1 MYAWQVSALPSAP
14 QPSEIDPYRFPGA
27 RDIDAQS
34 ALTPSDSS
42 EDFLLPAPDPKQR
55 IPFTLA
61 AADKRRLAVHTVLTT
76 KGVAPMPGDLDAI
89 KALCMLDDT
98 TLTTVLRWITSPG

>member
-42 EDFLLPAPDPKQR
+42 EDFLLLPLTRSSGFPSPL
-55 IPFTLA
+55 PPPTSA
-61 AADKRRLAVHTVLTT
+61 AWQCT
-76 KGVAPMPGDLDAI
+76 P
-89 KALCMLDDT
+89 
-98 TLTTVLRWITSPG
+98 S